1 MNTIIDTLPAAGL
14 KAIPGLALLLAL
26 VACGG
31 GGGGGDTT
39 TNPPPP
45 PPPPPP
51 PSTYS
56 IGGTVSGLAGSGL
69 TLRNNGGDD
78 LAVSANGSFAFATE
92 VDSGDTYSVSVATQ
106 PASPDQTC
114 TVTNGS
120 GTATAD
126 VSDVAVAC
134 ETNTAATDTDGDGLT
149 DSEEL
154 GQYGTSPIL
163 ADTDGDGYS
172 DFDELIT
179 NGFDPAVNNFVFNPR
194 VADVP
199 VVLIRIQETPVIGWN
214 YVEGT
219 AQGTTTSTSR
229 SQAQTN
235 STSTSYGAS
244 TTIGVEATTTA
255 TVGAS
260 VSGPSAEVSQSVS
273 VSASATVSFDQT
285 NTSENRTAWEEMQA
299 NNVETTRDTDSGFM
313 RFGVRIENGGHL
325 TFRIESLS
333 LASTRTSEGRD
344 PFTPTGTLNLDGAQ
358 SFPATS
364 ISQGN
369 ETPLLTFEQN
379 DIDLG
384 TVRSLLNNTRS
395 IQVEPLY
402 EIVDRN
408 GLPFPFQEQDI
419 ANNTAKVVIDY
430 GPYRETEFYQVA
442 TNTVPNSPGQ
452 TLETL
457 LDDFLRVPTS
467 TDGSGLE
474 TVRGEQSAV
483 GRWVV
488 TRNRKRDTET
498 ETAIFDPEDAS
509 YALAEID
516 VRARDEVL
524 LVLLE
529 DADGDNIGYREER
542 VHGTDPDNPDSDN
555 DGLTDFHEIRD
566 RWTVTA
572 INQNDPNRY
581 PADVH
586 SSPISADYDGDFV
599 QDAYERDRG
608 LDPYNRDTDGDGI
621 DDGSDTD
628 NGNLPLVNNSVL
640 SIGSDPTLT
649 DDSEYA
655 LRLTGSVTASAP
667 NVPAS
672 VDIDWKSDGVDVTSF
687 ETQSG
692 GNPSLNIG
700 SRFSYDA
707 AGQWTVAL
715 SGADDASPANILT
728 ETATV
733 VFTDPTRPEDVY
745 GYSNRWYTNRHV
757 REIVDIDE
765 DGHADIVGISNSNTS
780 VALGSPS
787 GFAPRTEWSLG
798 NWHYGIFDDVEAE
811 PRLFADIDGIQG
823 LEIVGVDVT
832 ADATAVRYGL
842 NNGSAFEPPVT
853 WIADLPWTEE
863 TDTAYVADVDNNGF
877 PDFVHARADTDAVH
891 AYTSNGSSLQL
902 TERAPV
908 PLPAGEIINRD
919 LFPLEII
926 DLDDD
931 DCADIV
937 YFGSNDTWLARS
949 ACDGTFANFEVL
961 TENFGW
967 DDDGGWATERHK
979 RWVDDVTNDGLPDI
993 VAIHEDRVLVLVNET
1008 AAGNLAFAEPREF
1021 GDDFISAEGW
1031 ADTKGSGDDVF
1042 LHIHPRYLADVNDDG
1057 YKDLVGYAG
1066 AGAAIGINRLGIDGT
1081 PAFAPV
1087 RVIATDFAI
1096 GATDADGEN
1105 RWWGDDSVSCENVS
1119 PCREYFPRK
1128 VGDVDGDGRADL
1140 VGFDLSGIV
1149 LQPMPYVTQFE

>member
-1 MNTIIDTLPAAGL
+1 MKTRIDTLPAAGL

-26 VACGG
+26 AACGG

-92 VDSGDTYSVSVATQ
+92 IDSGDTYSVTVATQ

-126 VSDVAVAC
+126 VTDVAVAC

-149 DSEEL
+149 DSAEL
-154 GQYGTSPIL
+154 QQYGTSPIL

-199 VVLIRIQETPVIGWN
+199 VVLIRIQETPIIGWN

-299 NNVETTRDTDSGFM
+299 NNVETTRDTESGFM

-333 LASTRTSEGRD
+333 LASTRTSEGKD

-402 EIVDRN
+402 EIADRN

-419 ANNTAKVVIDY
+419 ANNTAKIVIDY

-442 TNTVPNSPGQ
+442 TNTVPNAPGQ
-452 TLETL
+452 TLQVL
-457 LDDFLRVPTS
+457 LDEFLRVPTTS
-467 TDGSGLE
+467 DGSGLT

-498 ETAIFDPEDAS
+498 ETAIFDPEDAN
-509 YALAEID
+509 YALADIE

-529 DADGDNIGYREER
+529 DSDGDGIGYREER
-542 VHGTDPDNPDSDN
+542 LHGTDPDEPDTDG
-555 DGLTDFHEIRD
+555 DGLSDFEEIRET
-566 RWTVTA
+566 WTVTA
-572 INQNDPNRY
+572 VNQIDPNRY
-581 PADVH
+581 PATVS
-586 SSPISADYDGDFV
+586 SSPIAADYDGDLV
-599 QDAYERDRG
+599 ADADERDRG

-621 DDGSDTD
+621 DDFTDTD
-628 NGNLPLVNNSVL
+628 NGNLPLVNSTVVAF
-640 SIGSDPTLT
+640 GSDPFGDAALE
-649 DDSEYA
+649 SEYA
-655 LRLTGSVTASAP
+655 VQLTGSVTANAP
-667 NVPAS
+667 NVPAN
-672 VDIDWKSDGVDVTSF
+672 VDIDWRSDGTDVTSF
-687 ETQSG
+687 QVLSG
-692 GNPSLNIG
+692 GNASLSID
-700 SRFSYDA
+700 SKFLYDG
-707 AGQWTVAL
+707 AGQWTLTLDAV
-715 SGADDASPANILT
+715 DDSTPPNSLT
-728 ETATV
+728 ETATI
-733 VFTDPTRPEDVY
+733 VFTEPTRPQNVY
-745 GYSNRWYTNRHV
+745 GYVNGWRTQRHV
-757 REIVDIDE
+757 RQVIDIDE
-765 DGHADIVGISNSNTS
+765 DGHADIVGLSNSDTT
-780 VALGSPS
+780 VALGSPG
-787 GFAPRTEWSLG
+787 GFSPREVWSTG
-798 NWHYGIFDDVEAE
+798 NWHYGIYDDVNSE
-811 PRLFADIDGIQG
+811 PRLFADIDGARG
-823 LEIVGVDVT
+823 LEIVGVDITGGGALST
-832 ADATAVRYGL
+832 AVVRYGR
-842 NNGSAFEPPVT
+842 NSGSAFEDPLV
-853 WIADLPWTEE
+853 WIADLAWRGAS
-863 TDTAYVADVDNNGF
+863 DNAYVADVDNSGF
-877 PDFVHARADTDAVH
+877 PDFVHASAELDAIQ
-891 AYTSNGSSLQL
+891 AYTSSGSSLEL
-902 TERAPV
+902 TQRDAT
-908 PLPAGEIINRD
+908 PLPAGEVIDRTTY
-919 LFPLEII
+919 PLEVA
-926 DLDDD
+926 DLDGDG
-931 DCADIV
+931 CADVV
-937 YFGSNDTWLARS
+937 YFGSTDTWVAQAR
-949 ACDGTFANFEVL
+949 CDGSFEDFVVL
-961 TENFGW
+961 TPNFGRNDDRGW
-967 DDDGGWATERHK
+967 DVVRNE
-979 RWVDDVTNDGLPDI
+979 RWVDDITSDGLPDI
-993 VAIHEDRVLVLVNET
+993 VAVGSDRILVLVNQS
-1008 AAGNLAFAEPREF
+1008 ASGDIKFAELRDF
-1021 GDDFISAEGW
+1021 GDAFTNRSGW
-1031 ADTKGSGDDVF
+1031 APFRD
-1042 LHIHPRYLADVNDDG
+1042 IHVRYLADVNADG
-1057 YKDLVGYAG
+1057 YKDLVGYNG
-1066 AGAAIGINRLGIDGT
+1066 GGAAIGINRLGIDGT
-1081 PAFAPV
+1081 PAFAQERIV
-1087 RVIATDFAI
+1087 ATDFKL
-1096 GATDADGEN
+1096 GANLDGN
-1105 RWWGDDSVSCENVS
+1105 GDDRWFADDPTPCDLT
-1119 PCREYFPRK
+1119 PCREFFPRQ
-1128 VGDVDGDGRADL
+1128 VGDVDGDNRADL
-1140 VGFDLSGIV
+1140 VGFDRAGIV
-1149 LQPMPYVTQFE
+1149 YQPMPYVTQFE

>member
-1 MNTIIDTLPAAGL
+1 MKTLIDTLPAAGL

-26 VACGG
+26 GACGG

-51 PSTYS
+51 ALTYS

-69 TLRNNGGDD
+69 VLRNNGGDD
-78 LAVSANGSFAFATE
+78 LALSANGAFAFATE
-92 VDSGDTYSVSVATQ
+92 IDSGDSYSVTVATQ
-106 PASPDQTC
+106 PSSPDQTC
-114 TVTNGS
+114 TVTSGS

-126 VSDVAVAC
+126 VTDVAIAC

-199 VVLIRIQETPVIGWN
+199 VVLIRIQETPIVGWN

-299 NNVETTRDTDSGFM
+299 NNVETTRDTESGFM

-344 PFTPTGTLNLDGAQ
+344 PFTPTGTLNLDGGQ

-457 LDDFLRVPTS
+457 LDEFLRVPAT

-474 TVRGEQSAV
+474 SVRGEQSAV

-498 ETAIFDPEDAS
+498 ETAIFDPDDAS
-509 YALAEID
+509 YALADID

-542 VHGTDPDNPDSDN
+542 VHGTDPSNPDSDN
-555 DGLTDFHEIRD
+555 DGLTDFDEIRD
-566 RWTVTA
+566 SWTVTA
-572 INQNDPNRY
+572 INQNDPDRY
-581 PADVH
+581 PAEVS

-640 SIGSDPTLT
+640 SVGQAPFVTGDTEYTL
-649 DDSEYA
+649 A
-655 LRLTGSVTASAP
+655 LAGSVAASAP
-667 NVPAS
+667 NVPAR
-672 VDIDWKSDGVDVTSF
+672 VHIDWKSDGTDVTSF

-692 GNPSLNIG
+692 GNPSLDIS
-700 SRFSYDA
+700 SRFRYGG
-707 AGQWTVAL
+707 AGQWTVTMDAV
-715 SGADDASPANILT
+715 DDASPANTLT

-745 GYSNRWYTNRHV
+745 GYSNGWYTNRHV
-757 REIVDIDE
+757 REVVDINE

-787 GFAPRTEWSLG
+787 GFAPRAQWSLG
-798 NWHYGIFDDVEAE
+798 NWHYGIFDNVEAE

-832 ADATAVRYGL
+832 AGATAVRYGL
-842 NNGSAFEPPVT
+842 NNGSAFEAPVV
-853 WIADLPWTEE
+853 WITDLPWTEA

-877 PDFVHARADTDAVH
+877 PDFVHARADSDAVH

-902 TERAPV
+902 TERTPV
-908 PLPAGEIINRD
+908 SLPDGEVIDRAVH
-919 LFPLEII
+919 PLEVV
-926 DLDDD
+926 DLDGDR
-931 DCADIV
+931 CADIV
-937 YFGSNDTWLARS
+937 YFGKTDTWVAQS
-949 ACDGTFANFEVL
+949 ECNGTFADFVVL
-961 TENFGW
+961 TGNFGR
-967 DDDGGWATERHK
+967 DDDGGWTVGRHK

-993 VAIHEDRVLVLVNET
+993 VTVGQDRVLVLVNRS
-1008 AAGNLAFAEPREF
+1008 AAGNIAFGEPREF
-1021 GDDFISAEGW
+1021 GDDFIAGQGW
-1031 ADTKGSGDDVF
+1031 ADDKVAGSTTW
-1042 LHIHPRYLADVNDDG
+1042 LNIHPRYLADVNNDG
-1057 YKDLVGYAG
+1057 YKDLVRYAS

-1087 RVIATDFAI
+1087 RVVASDFAI
-1096 GATDADGEN
+1096 GAKD
-1105 RWWGDDSVSCENVS
+1105 GDDEFRWFGEDDTSCEFVS
-1119 PCREYFPRK
+1119 PCREYFPRS

-1140 VGFDLSGIV
+1140 IGFDRAGIV
-1149 LQPMPYVTQFE
+1149 FQLMPWVTQFE